1 VPTPAPPDEV
11 ALARATAR
19 LYAAAP
25 DAFMTTRTLLAQE
38 AKAAGDP
45 ALAREVVRL
54 RKPTVAAWALNRA
67 VRDHEELVGRLQQV
81 GQRLRAAQAR
91 LDAARLKDLRAER
104 ETLLGD
110 FVDATAATAAE
121 AGRPLAPAVAEEV
134 RATLIAALASEEAT
148 AAVVSGHLT
157 RALRYS
163 GFGEV
168 DLSEAVARTS
178 SGAVLTVLGR
188 APGAD
193 PANEGSTAEA
203 GEAAGQEVQDAVDLA
218 TDALDLATHAL
229 EAATADVEAAKREA
243 AASRE
248 RVEGLERELQEART
262 QRQRADAA
270 QTQAQRA
277 RRAAEAARQAAQ
289 RTLADAR
296 ARRGTQ
302 DTD

>member
-1 VPTPAPPDEV
+1 
-11 ALARATAR
+11 LA
-19 LYAAAP
+19 
-25 DAFMTTRTLLAQE
+25 
-38 AKAAGDP
+38 
-45 ALAREVVRL
+45 
-54 RKPTVAAWALNRA
+54 
-67 VRDHEELVGRLQQV
+67 RLQQV

-110 FVDATAATAAE
+110 FADATAATAAE

-148 AAVVSGHLT
+148 AAVASGHLT

-178 SGAVLTVLGR
+178 SGAVLTVLG
-188 APGAD
+188 PGPGGDA
-193 PANEGSTAEA
+193 ANEGSTAEA
-203 GEAAGQEVQDAVDLA
+203 AEAGEAAEGAAPDAVDLA
-218 TDALDLATHAL
+218 AEALDLATRAV

-248 RVEGLERELQEART
+248 RVEGLESELQEARS

-289 RTLADAR
+289 RTLAAAR
-296 ARRGTQ
+296 ARGGTQ